1 MWLEQANQRTSLFSE
16 RSVPLSAGKE
26 AVGGGGTWS
35 SLFLEGLDGEY
46 PAWRVKPGCS
56 PG

>member
-1 MWLEQANQRTSLFSE
+1 MVWLEQANQRTSLFSE

-35 SLFLEGLDGEY
+35 SLFLGAWTGNTRPGE
-46 PAWRVKPGCS
+46 
-56 PG
+56 